1 MGKVGKTFTLDMK
14 VLFWL
19 EEHAKKNHMK
29 ESALVNGMLRAAM
42 RQNQTWNCPKCDAT
56 NDNRLVTCHSCE
68 YILDFKDVPDHPR
81 L

>member
-1 MGKVGKTFTLDMK
+1 MGKVGKTFTLDME

-19 EEHAKKNHMK
+19 EEHAKKNNM
-29 ESALVNGMLRAAM
+29 SQSILVNGMLRSAR
-42 RQNQTWNCPKCDAT
+42 RQNQTWNCPKCDGT

>member
-29 ESALVNGMLRAAM
+29 ESARVNGMLRSAM
-42 RQNQTWNCPKCDAT
+42 RQNQTWNCPKCDST
-56 NDNRLVTCHSCE
+56 NDNQFTNCHSCE
-68 YILDFKDVPDHPR
+68 YILDFKDIVKA
-81 L
+81 